1 MIDISK
7 GIDFNAYIKD
17 KADEHISLYKSTV
30 LSNGAKEKINLLKEK
45 RKVLV
50 FSEGFCPDCTIAIPF
65 MRRLE
70 EENSNIELNFFKRE
84 GNEEFLE
91 EAVGEARIPTI
102 LVFDGEM
109 NPLGAYVEFPEEL
122 KDKIQATNLE
132 DKKHIVKEFREG
144 KYNSLIEESFLNILK

>member
-7 GIDFNAYIKD
+7 SVDFNTYMRDKD
-17 KADEHISLYKSTV
+17 EEHFNIYKNTV
-30 LSNGAKEKINLLKEK
+30 LSDETKDTIKSLNEE
-45 RKVLV
+45 RKVLI
-50 FSEGFCPDCTIAIPF
+50 FSEGYCPDCTVAIPF
-65 MRRLE
+65 IKRLE
-70 EENSNIELNFFKRE
+70 EENNNIELEFFKRE

-91 EAVGEARIPTI
+91 EAVGDARIPSI

-122 KDKIQATNLE
+122 KEKIQISNLE
-132 DKKHIVKEFREG
+132 NKKHIVKEFREG